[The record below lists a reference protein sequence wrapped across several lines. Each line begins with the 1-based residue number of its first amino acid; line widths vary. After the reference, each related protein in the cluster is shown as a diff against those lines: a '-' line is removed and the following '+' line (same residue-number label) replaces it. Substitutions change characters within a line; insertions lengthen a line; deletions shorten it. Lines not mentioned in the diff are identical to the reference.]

1 MRVIVSLSPPTP
13 ENPFSISSIQRMQG
27 AAASAIRMAFRR
39 FASLSPTYLPI
50 MLPISSFKS
59 GDSNRAAEALAHKDF
74 PQPGIPTINT
84 PLGMATPY
92 LRASA
97 ICLITCALLVRY
109 FFSASI
115 PPMLFKFSGVSI
127 NSNRPDFFT
136 ICFLLSACR
145 SLVLR
150 CPAYS
155 CLMFFTGFSL
165 LAIQLCTATAAKLIS
180 ITITPAATIHGHHTM
195 R

>member
-136 ICFLLSACR
+136 ICFFCRRIISVSSALKEPLLLIAISSIR
-145 SLVLR
+145 SISKAVMPL
-150 CPAYS
+150 S
-155 CLMFFTGFSL
+155 EGISFSRSSSL
-165 LAIQLCTATAAKLIS
+165 NLFLS
-180 ITITPAATIHGHHTM
+180 
-195 R
+195 